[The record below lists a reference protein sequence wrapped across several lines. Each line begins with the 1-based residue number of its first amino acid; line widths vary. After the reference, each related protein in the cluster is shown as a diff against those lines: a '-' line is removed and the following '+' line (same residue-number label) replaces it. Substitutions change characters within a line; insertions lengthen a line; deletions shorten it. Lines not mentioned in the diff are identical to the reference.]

1 MSTPFFAVEGLT
13 KRFGG
18 LTAVNNVSF
27 ELARDE
33 IVGLIGPNGA
43 GKTTLLRLITKILRP
58 DSGRIV
64 FNGEDITGLRPWDVV
79 ERGIAGTFQN
89 TRPFR
94 HLPIIA
100 NVMVPLVAPRARRRG
115 EWVKSVE
122 AKAMDA
128 LEFVGISDMALE
140 PASSLSQGDLKR
152 LEVARAIATEPE
164 LLLLDEPLGGLN
176 PAESELLAKSIR
188 RLHKGG
194 RFGRLHSEGP
204 AVLMIEHKLKELM
217 SIVDRVIVVDYGEI
231 IADGKPADVVKNPK
245 VIEAYLRKP
254 SMPLL
259 EVKNLSVRYDRAQIL
274 NGVSLAVDAGEF
286 VGLVGPNGAGKS
298 TLLRAISGLVRFEE
312 RMKRGTTGDI
322 VLEGEVRFAGERI
335 DALPSHEI
343 RMRGLVH
350 CPERR
355 RPFRELT
362 VLENLLAGA
371 YLSRNSAET
380 QRRLDHCFALFPRLS
395 ERTAQIAGTL
405 SGGEQQM
412 LATARA
418 LMFEA
423 KLLAIDEPSLGLAP
437 RIREELFA
445 AIAKIH
451 AEGVPV
457 LLVEQEVGQVFRMAR
472 RSYVLSQGRIIA
484 EGSAQSLMA
493 DETLRAGYLGL

>member
-1 MSTPFFAVEGLT
+1 
-13 KRFGG
+13 
-18 LTAVNNVSF
+18 
-27 ELARDE
+27 
-33 IVGLIGPNGA
+33 
-43 GKTTLLRLITKILRP
+43 
-58 DSGRIV
+58 
-64 FNGEDITGLRPWDVV
+64 
-79 ERGIAGTFQN
+79 
-89 TRPFR
+89 
-94 HLPIIA
+94 
-100 NVMVPLVAPRARRRG
+100 
-115 EWVKSVE
+115 
-122 AKAMDA
+122 
-128 LEFVGISDMALE
+128 
-140 PASSLSQGDLKR
+140 
-152 LEVARAIATEPE
+152 
-164 LLLLDEPLGGLN
+164 
-176 PAESELLAKSIR
+176 
-188 RLHKGG
+188 
-194 RFGRLHSEGP
+194 
-204 AVLMIEHKLKELM
+204 
-217 SIVDRVIVVDYGEI
+217 
-231 IADGKPADVVKNPK
+231 
-245 VIEAYLRKP
+245 
-254 SMPLL
+254 MPLL
-259 EVKNLSVRYDRAQIL
+259 EVKNLRVRYDKAQIL
-274 NGVSLAVDAGEF
+274 NGVSLAVSDGEF

-322 VLEGEVRFAGERI
+322 VLEGEVSLAGERI
-335 DALPSHEI
+335 DGLAPHEI

-371 YLSRNSAET
+371 FRSKNQNET
-380 QRRLDHCFALFPRLS
+380 QRRLDHAFALFPRLA
-395 ERTAQIAGTL
+395 ERKSQIAGTL

-445 AIAKIH
+445 AIGKIH

>member
-1 MSTPFFAVEGLT
+1 
-13 KRFGG
+13 
-18 LTAVNNVSF
+18 
-27 ELARDE
+27 
-33 IVGLIGPNGA
+33 
-43 GKTTLLRLITKILRP
+43 
-58 DSGRIV
+58 
-64 FNGEDITGLRPWDVV
+64 
-79 ERGIAGTFQN
+79 
-89 TRPFR
+89 
-94 HLPIIA
+94 
-100 NVMVPLVAPRARRRG
+100 
-115 EWVKSVE
+115 
-122 AKAMDA
+122 
-128 LEFVGISDMALE
+128 
-140 PASSLSQGDLKR
+140 
-152 LEVARAIATEPE
+152 
-164 LLLLDEPLGGLN
+164 
-176 PAESELLAKSIR
+176 
-188 RLHKGG
+188 
-194 RFGRLHSEGP
+194 
-204 AVLMIEHKLKELM
+204 
-217 SIVDRVIVVDYGEI
+217 
-231 IADGKPADVVKNPK
+231 
-245 VIEAYLRKP
+245 
-254 SMPLL
+254 MPLL

-312 RMKRGTTGDI
+312 RMKRGTAGDI
-322 VLEGEVRFAGERI
+322 VLEGEVRFGGERI
-335 DALPSHEI
+335 DGLAAHEI

-371 YLSRNSAET
+371 FLSRSKSET

-395 ERTAQIAGTL
+395 ERRPQIAGTL

-445 AIAKIH
+445 AIGKIH

-457 LLVEQEVGQVFRMAR
+457 LLVEQEVGQVFRMAGR
-472 RSYVLSQGRIIA
+472 NYVLSQGRIIA
-484 EGSAQSLMA
+484 EGAAKSLMA